1 MDAGAA
7 AAPAAS
13 ERERA
18 ILRALPRA
26 FASSSPAVVAALVED
41 VFVDGDYEATEGY
54 DEECD
59 DGARGLGARVDW
71 RAFANALASSSS
83 SVREHAAIERAV
95 ARGRARALRAAYAD
109 VPQPSWAPGVD
120 ERAFATLGD
129 DLVTCEKCL
138 RAVMADALE
147 AHARWRCDGGV
158 ARRGRD
164 VSSSGG
170 KKRPWTATTTTATT
184 ATATTL
190 NGNHAKSKVTNTTPA
205 GAGSVKMQK
214 LSKKKTHHQAESVRA
229 PPTPLASRVDVRAAR
244 RANDALVFGI
254 MYNAPL
260 PSSTACTG
268 AAKASTAKH
277 KVPKTAS

>member
-26 FASSSPAVVAALVED
+26 FASSSPAFVAALVED
-41 VFVDGDYEATEGY
+41 VFIDGDYEATEGH

-129 DLVTCEKCL
+129 DLVTCKRCL
-138 RAVMADALE
+138 RAVMAEALE

-164 VSSSGG
+164 VSTSGG
-170 KKRPWTATTTTATT
+170 KKRPWTATT

-190 NGNHAKSKVTNTTPA
+190 NGNHAKSKVTNTAPA

-214 LSKKKTHHQAESVRA
+214 VSKKKTQHQAESVRA

-268 AAKASTAKH
+268 AAKAPTAKQ

>member
-164 VSSSGG
+164 VSTSCG
-170 KKRPWTATTTTATT
+170 KKRPWTATTTTTT
-184 ATATTL
+184 TTTS
-190 NGNHAKSKVTNTTPA
+190 NGDHVRSKVTNTAPA

-214 LSKKKTHHQAESVRA
+214 LSKKKTQHQAESVRA
-229 PPTPLASRVDVRAAR
+229 PPTPLAARVDVRAAR
-244 RANDALVFGI
+244 RANDAFVFGI

-260 PSSTACTG
+260 PSTTACAG
-268 AAKASTAKH
+268 AAKAPTAKQ

>member
-41 VFVDGDYEATEGY
+41 VFIDGDYEATEGHE
-54 DEECD
+54 EECD
-59 DGARGLGARVDW
+59 EGARGLGARVDW

-129 DLVTCEKCL
+129 DLVTCEKCF
-138 RAVMADALE
+138 RPVMTDALE

-164 VSSSGG
+164 VSTSCG
-170 KKRPWTATTTTATT
+170 KKRPWTATKTTTS
-184 ATATTL
+184 
-190 NGNHAKSKVTNTTPA
+190 NGDHVKSKVTNAAPA
-205 GAGSVKMQK
+205 GAGSLKMQK
-214 LSKKKTHHQAESVRA
+214 LSKKKTQHQTESVRA

-244 RANDALVFGI
+244 RANDALVFEI

-260 PSSTACTG
+260 PSSTACGG
-268 AAKASTAKH
+268 AAKAPTAKQ